1 MTCTETR
8 DLFSALADD
17 ALAPAERAAL
27 DAHLAGCA
35 ECRRELAGLLR
46 TVKLVRAID
55 PERAPAGF
63 VDRVLAAAR
72 PEPARKRLARRLLA
86 PWPTLPLGAAALFLV
101 AGLAVL
107 LFRGSPEQQQA
118 ARSQPPTPG
127 PAVQAPTRETAPST
141 GPAAP
146 RETGSSATTAPREI
160 APAAPLSSREPTAP
174 QRSRELEALKNRVE
188 QPALAEKRAET
199 KAEPLSAPR
208 DAAPPAEPPQAIP
221 ERQAAA
227 PPGVVDGR
235 GAKVD
240 QSSRPQPAGER
251 FSSGAQDTRADGA
264 KDVAKERKLRQ
275 QSPASAPPVGAAGV
289 VPSVAAKSQVT
300 PQIAP
305 LSRTGPMTG
314 VPAAAPDVTAQL
326 RVPDVAA
333 AELSLIELA
342 ARVGGRQTGRRIDGG
357 RVVVELAVPRDAYAQ
372 FVREATALGAV
383 SIESQATDRPVLA
396 VAVTVSN

>member
-17 ALAPAERAAL
+17 ALTPAERAAL

-118 ARSQPPTPG
+118 ARYQPPTPG
-127 PAVQAPTRETAPST
+127 PVVQAPTPETAPST

-160 APAAPLSSREPTAP
+160 APAAPPSSREPTAP

-188 QPALAEKRAET
+188 QPAPAEKRAET
-199 KAEPLSAPR
+199 RAEPLSAPR
-208 DAAPPAEPPQAIP
+208 RAAPPAEPPRAMA
-221 ERQAAA
+221 ERQVAT
-227 PPGVVDGR
+227 PPAVEDGR
-235 GAKVD
+235 RAKVD
-240 QSSRPQPAGER
+240 QAQRPPASER
-251 FSSGAQDTRADGA
+251 FSSAAQDTRADAA
-264 KDVAKERKLRQ
+264 KDTAKEGKLRQ
-275 QSPASAPPVGAAGV
+275 ESPASAPPVGAAGV
-289 VPSVAAKSQVT
+289 VPSVAAKSQMV

-314 VPAAAPDVTAQL
+314 VPAAPPDVTAQL

-342 ARVGGRQTGRRIDGG
+342 TRVGGRQTGRRIDGG